1 MVGWPQLYFILQEQ
15 DNVDDMIP
23 RIFIYHAKQCC
34 PKVCTASKLKRFGL
48 ATVFY
53 HPKEVPRNSIVLTPL
68 SDTVL
73 SKEDRRYLKNGL
85 VALDLS
91 WKRIDK
97 KPDLKNPIISRIL
110 PLLVASNPVNYG
122 KVSRLTTAEAL
133 ASALYIL
140 GYRNVSEEMLSKFKW
155 GRTFFDLNRE
165 ILEEYSKA
173 ESRSEMLEI
182 QRMFFDMSLRS
193 H

>member
-1 MVGWPQLYFILQEQ
+1 
-15 DNVDDMIP
+15 MIP
-23 RIFIYHAKQCC
+23 RIFIYHARQCN

-53 HPKEVPRNSIVLTPL
+53 HLKEVPRGSIVLTPFC
-68 SDTVL
+68 SRVL
-73 SKEDRRYLKNGL
+73 SKGDRRHLKNGL

-91 WKRIDK
+91 WKRIDETPGLR
-97 KPDLKNPIISRIL
+97 KPVVFRIL

-140 GYRNVSEEMLSKFKW
+140 GYRREAEEMLSKFKW

-173 ESRSEMLEI
+173 ESRSEVIEI
-182 QRMFFDMSLRS
+182 QRMFFDVGL
-193 H
+193 